1 MVIGAVSEAP
11 IPVEELVSAVVVTEV
26 SLVGNGPLPNDDSGT
41 CPAAAAVQAGWAR
54 GFGAGCGAEAT
65 TDSSVVGNFGA
76 ALAAGVGEAAA
87 FAFAGSGSAPR
98 SASQLLLLIFHLLL
112 ERFHRFGER
121 LDLLP

>member
-26 SLVGNGPLPNDDSGT
+26 SLVGNGPLPNDDSGP
-41 CPAAAAVQAGWAR
+41 CPAAAAVAAGWAR

-87 FAFAGSGSAPR
+87 FAFAGSAFGSTVSFAI
-98 SASQLLLLIFHLLL
+98 ASC
-112 ERFHRFGER
+112 
-121 LDLLP
+121 